1 MKTEFYQTWNFSIL
15 QSQILNQDEKDF
27 LIDFFE
33 VNNNS
38 FINISL
44 DYFESLSEDY
54 KNSTEEEYIHMGK
67 MLENVSIKLKE
78 NYQKQKDLPQ
88 DFYQTNINFLFYW

>member
-54 KNSTEEEYIHMGK
+54 KNSTEEEYIYMAK
-67 MLENVSIKLKE
+67 MLENICIKLKKT
-78 NYQKQKDLPQ
+78 YQEQKNLPQ
-88 DFYQTNINFLFYW
+88 DFNKTNIHFLFHW